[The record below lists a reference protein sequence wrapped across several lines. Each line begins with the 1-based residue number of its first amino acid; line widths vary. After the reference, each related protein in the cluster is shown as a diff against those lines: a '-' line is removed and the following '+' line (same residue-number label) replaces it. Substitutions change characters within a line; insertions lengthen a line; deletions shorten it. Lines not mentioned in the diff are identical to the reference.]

1 MTKSVLFFLVAL
13 ATFSAISCGK
23 RITTNNSEA
32 VKKDTLSILMS
43 KKDLKIDSVFFV
55 LNSEFEIIPIDNS
68 KPLIVNG
75 VKIVNGSIH
84 KKEKIE
90 SWRLSKID
98 KSIVSKQNSGTT
110 KTSKKEK
117 TTQKED
123 EANLYVGLFL
133 VFCFFVFAYFKKW
146 F

>member
-98 KSIVSKQNSGTT
+98 KSIVLKQNSGTT
-110 KTSKKEK
+110 KTAKKEK

-133 VFCFFVFAYFKKW
+133 IFCFFVFAYFKKW